1 MKKGFLNT
9 SSLTWSYCANWQK
22 SDLNLQTLDAS
33 LTVFDTNTFLCTK
46 KYWGLVPSPFYSLA
60 KWSTWKALYML
71 KLYVWVVCCHG
82 SRPVWTRET
91 GFSSSQRQC
100 LHPGL
105 VYSGSYSYLVRDD
118 CSQLQ
123 SPPQRVTHTFLRSLH
138 LNHAGILC
146 DPVHSAGWGTSERE
160 RFVMIAALI
169 AGPITATATHR
180 LSLLLW
186 KGAGECERWSPWQQ
200 TQCYNLFFS
209 FQPQSQQAMH
219 ALPWLSH
226 TPEPCPRD
234 S

>member
-105 VYSGSYSYLVRDD
+105 VYSGSYSYLVKDG

-123 SPPQRVTHTFLRSLH
+123 SPPQRVTHISQKSASESCRNPLWSCSQRRMRNKWEGEICYDSGSNRGPDYCHRNSSFVSASLE
-138 LNHAGILC
+138 GC
-146 DPVHSAGWGTSERE
+146 RRRWKMV
-160 RFVMIAALI
+160 AL
-169 AGPITATATHR
+169 TADTV
-180 LSLLLW
+180 L
-186 KGAGECERWSPWQQ
+186 
-200 TQCYNLFFS
+200 
-209 FQPQSQQAMH
+209 
-219 ALPWLSH
+219 
-226 TPEPCPRD
+226 
-234 S
+234 